1 MDFLFL
7 IWAAPLVYLIFHYL
21 FFHSRLIF
29 FKEENGNFKGPVSI
43 VICAKNEENNLRE
56 NLPEILN
63 QNYPKFEVLVVDDQS
78 EDGSLAVLESLQKQF
93 SHLKII
99 GNNNKE
105 TYIGKKMALSLGI
118 KSSSFE
124 HLLLTDADC
133 KPAGK
138 NWLKSMVNQF
148 PQKQIVLGIGATFK
162 ENSFINKVVR
172 WETLQT
178 AIEYNSFALASMPYM
193 GVGRNLAYEKSLFH
207 NVGGF
212 ESHIGLPSGDDD
224 LFVSESGEY
233 SEVGLQLNPEAFTY
247 SKSPKNLAV
256 WWRQKRRHMSTSSFY
271 RFWPKILLTL
281 YGLSQLS
288 FYLLLPIAVL
298 LFYDWKLFWISLALK
313 VIIQF
318 IILIPSARRFK
329 SMDCLILFPLWEFC
343 STLFVTLVHLQNLFF
358 GKPKAWK

>member
-1 MDFLFL
+1 M
-7 IWAAPLVYLIFHYL
+7 
-21 FFHSRLIF
+21 
-29 FKEENGNFKGPVSI
+29 GNFKEAVSI
-43 VICAKNEENNLRE
+43 VICAKNEELNLRKC
-56 NLPEILN
+56 LPEILN
-63 QNYPKFEVLVVDDQS
+63 QDYPNFEVLVVDDQS
-78 EDGSLAVLESLQKQF
+78 EDGTLAVLESFQKQF

-99 GNNNKE
+99 KNKNPE
-105 TYIGKKMALSLGI
+105 SYIGKKMALSLGI
-118 KSSSFE
+118 KNSSFD

-133 KPAGK
+133 LPASK
-138 NWLKSMVNQF
+138 NWLSSMVSQF
-148 PQKQIVLGIGATFK
+148 PEKQIVLGIGATFK
-162 ENSFINKVVR
+162 ESSFINKVVR

-178 AIEYNSFALASMPYM
+178 AIEYNSFALAKMPYM

-233 SEVGLQLNPEAFTY
+233 SQVGLQLNSEAFTY
-247 SKSPKNLAV
+247 SKSPKNLNI

-271 RFWPKILLTL
+271 RFWPKVLLTL

-288 FYLLLPIAVL
+288 FYLLLPIALL
-298 LFYDWKLFWISLALK
+298 LFYHWQLFWISLGLK

-318 IILIPSARRFK
+318 FILLPSARRFN
-329 SMDCLILFPLWEFC
+329 SLDCLLLFPLWEFC